1 MAQEPHV
8 TAWLSPALILIAGAC
23 LAALARGRLRA
34 GLILAS
40 PVAAGIAL
48 AALPIGTTVDLSVF
62 GTTLIWLRVDPL
74 ARIFAWAFLGASF
87 LAAIYGLHRR
97 RIVEHWAALAYAGA
111 ALGGVLAGDLI
122 TFLVFWELT
131 TLFSTVLV
139 WTGGGRDTYS
149 TSLRYLG
156 FHVLSGLLLLAGTVA
171 LAHTGAPLSFGTFD
185 LTQPVVWVILAAF
198 GIKAAFPVVHLW
210 LPDAYPEASPFGTVV
225 LSIFTTKL
233 AIYALLRG
241 FPGAEPLIPIGAV
254 MVAFASF
261 YAFAVPDLRRAMCY
275 ALIAQLGIMVMGI
288 GIGTPLSLNGAIAA
302 AVASIFYQ
310 ALVFM
315 GLGAILHRT
324 GTARGAELGGLL
336 RQMPWTVLATIIGC
350 LAMAGL
356 PLFSGFTTKTMV
368 FEAAHAQGPLW
379 AWFVLLFGAA
389 AAAIYAGLRVPLA
402 MLLRPPAF
410 DGAATR
416 VVDEAPQAMRIGM
429 ALTVVPCL
437 LIGIWPAPLYGLLPV
452 SLDWHPYTF
461 DTLLFDT
468 ALGAGAILAFILGWR
483 LRTLPER
490 QCPRLWEADWFV
502 RRASPVMIAL
512 CVGPIGRGDRL
523 VRIFCLAR
531 VDNFIVTLRRHHG
544 PRGILART
552 WPTGSTV
559 LWVAVILTASLVL
572 YAV

>member
-1 MAQEPHV
+1 V
-8 TAWLSPALILIAGAC
+8 TAWLSPALVLIAGAC

-34 GLILAS
+34 GLILLS
-40 PVAAGIAL
+40 PVAAGVAL
-48 AALPIGTTVDLSVF
+48 AALPLGTTVDLPLF
-62 GTTLIWLRVDPL
+62 GTTLSWLRIDPL
-74 ARIFAWAFLGASF
+74 ARIFAWAFIGASF
-87 LAAIYGLHRR
+87 LAAIYGLYRR
-97 RIVEHWAALAYAGA
+97 SIVEHCSALAYAGA
-111 ALGGVLAGDLI
+111 AVGGVLAGDLI

-131 TLFSTVLV
+131 TLFSAVLI
-139 WTGGGRDTYS
+139 WTGGGRDTYAA
-149 TSLRYLG
+149 SLRYLG
-156 FHVLSGLLLLAGTVA
+156 FQVFSGLLLLAATVA
-171 LAHTGAPLSFGTFD
+171 LAHQGAPLTFGTFD
-185 LTQPVVWVILAAF
+185 LGQPAAWAILAAF
-198 GIKAAFPVVHLW
+198 GIKAAFPVAHLW

-241 FPGAEPLIPIGAV
+241 FPGAEPLIPIGAA
-254 MVAFASF
+254 MIAFASF

-275 ALIAQLGIMVMGI
+275 GLIAQLGIMVMGI

-315 GLGAILHRT
+315 GLGAVLHRT
-324 GTARGAELGGLL
+324 GTARGAELGGLF
-336 RQMPWTVLATIIGC
+336 RQMPWTALCTIVGC
-350 LAMAGL
+350 VAMAGL

-379 AWFVLLFGAA
+379 AWFVLLFGASA
-389 AAAIYAGLRVPLA
+389 AVLYAGLRVPLA
-402 MLLRPPAF
+402 VFFRPPAP
-410 DGAATR
+410 GVPAR
-416 VVDEAPQAMRIGM
+416 PVGEAPLAMRIGM
-429 ALTVVPCL
+429 ALAVVPCL
-437 LIGIWPAPLYGLLPV
+437 LIGVWPALLHPLLPV
-452 SLDWHPYTF
+452 SLDWRPYTF

-468 ALGAGAILAFILGWR
+468 ALGAGAILAFLAGWR
-483 LRTLPER
+483 LRMLPDR
-490 QCPRLWEADWFV
+490 QCPRLWEADWLV

-512 CVGPIGRGDRL
+512 CAGPIGRGDRL
-523 VRIFCLAR
+523 VRVFCLAR

-559 LWVAVILTASLVL
+559 LWVTVILTASLIL